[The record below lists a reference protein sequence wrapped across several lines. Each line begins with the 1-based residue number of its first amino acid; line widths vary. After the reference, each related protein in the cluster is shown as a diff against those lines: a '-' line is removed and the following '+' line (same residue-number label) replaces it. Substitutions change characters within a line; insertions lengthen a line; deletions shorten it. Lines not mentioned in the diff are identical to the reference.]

1 MEIHLRNLRL
11 QDLEQMVKWEKNKD
25 PLFADY
31 NFPTYSLREQKLW
44 YHSKTRYGKI
54 CLAILNE
61 NNVIGYISIRKL
73 NPISKSAEMGIIIRP
88 LYQNMGVGELAISR
102 MLSWFFGEF
111 GYKKMTLYVG
121 KYNKKA
127 LYCYDKL
134 GFKPLKEL
142 YMSFENEEVDLDLP
156 EYADIERFFKIKN
169 GKIMTLCLQMAI
181 EKDSSSYK
189 ERFS

>member
-44 YHSKTRYGKI
+44 YHSKIRYGKI

-73 NPISKSAEMGIIIRP
+73 NPISKSAEIKKKKKNQ
-88 LYQNMGVGELAISR
+88 YQNMSVGEPATPK
-102 MLSWFFGEF
+102 MLSWFFG
-111 GYKKMTLYVG
+111 
-121 KYNKKA
+121 
-127 LYCYDKL
+127 
-134 GFKPLKEL
+134 
-142 YMSFENEEVDLDLP
+142 
-156 EYADIERFFKIKN
+156 
-169 GKIMTLCLQMAI
+169 
-181 EKDSSSYK
+181 
-189 ERFS
+189 